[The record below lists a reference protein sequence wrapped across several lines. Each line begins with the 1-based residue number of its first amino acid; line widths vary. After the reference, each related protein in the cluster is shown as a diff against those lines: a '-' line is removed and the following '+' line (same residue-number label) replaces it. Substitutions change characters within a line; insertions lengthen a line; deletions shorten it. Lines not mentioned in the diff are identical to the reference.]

1 MKLNLKI
8 AISLLSIIPAT
19 ALASDN
25 YAPVGNHIKTQW
37 AETVTPEN
45 AWRTTYPRPSMKR
58 VEWKNLNGLWNY
70 AITTAD
76 ASTPEKCDGKILV
89 PYPVESSL
97 SGVGRT
103 VGADSALWYST
114 TFDIPRQWKK
124 KDVLLNF
131 GAVDWRCQVWVNG
144 VEAGSHEGGYS
155 PFSLDI
161 TKMIKSKGDNN
172 ITVRVYDPSNKGHQ
186 PRGKQVAKPKSIWY
200 TPVTGIWQTVW
211 LEPVDKSHIKSL
223 RLTPDLD
230 NKKFR
235 LNTQASSPSN
245 EIKVEIIDNGKVI
258 ASATGRPDNEIIID
272 MPDNV
277 KSWSPADPF
286 RYDMKVSLMDGGK
299 TRDTVMGKAA
309 MRKISSARDDKG
321 VMRMQING
329 KYLFQF
335 GPLDQGW
342 WPDGLYTAPS
352 KEALLYDVDKT
363 RDLGFSMIR
372 KHVKVEPEVWYDY
385 CDSIGMLVWQDMP
398 SGDKGPGWDNHHYF
412 KGIEK
417 ERTAE
422 SEACFRREWKE
433 IMDYLHNHPSIVVWV
448 PFNESWGQFKTV
460 EISDWTKAYD
470 PSRLVNPASGGNF
483 FHTGDIL
490 DLHNYPAPEMYLYD
504 PDRVNV
510 IGEYGGIGLAIEDHL
525 WKPDRNWGYVK
536 FKNENEV
543 TDEYVKYARILLDL
557 IPKGFSAGVYTQTTD
572 VEIEVNGLMTYDR
585 KRLKVDPERVKAVND
600 SLTSSLDR
608 P

>member
-1 MKLNLKI
+1 MQLIKI
-8 AISLLSIIPAT
+8 TATLLSLITMSAF
-19 ALASDN
+19 AADS
-25 YAPVGNHIKTQW
+25 YSPVGNHIKTQW

-58 VEWKNLNGLWNY
+58 AEWKNLNGLWDY
-70 AITTAD
+70 AITPSD
-76 ASTPEKCDGKILV
+76 ASTPEKWDGKILV

-161 TKMIKSKGDNN
+161 TKMLKPKGDNK

-211 LEPVDKSHIKSL
+211 LEPVDKDHIKLL

-235 LNTQASSPSN
+235 LNAQASSPSN
-245 EIKVEIIDNGKVI
+245 KIKVEIIDNGKVI

-272 MPDNV
+272 MPDDV
-277 KSWSPADPF
+277 KPWSPSDPF

-299 TRDTVMGKAA
+299 TRDAVMGKAA

-321 VMRMQING
+321 VMRMQLNG
-329 KYLFQF
+329 RDLFQF

-363 RDLGFSMIR
+363 RDLGFNMIR

-585 KRLKVDPERVKAVND
+585 KRLKVDPTRIKAVND

>member
-385 CDSIGMLVWQDMP
+385 CDSIGMLVWQGMP